1 MQNDGSRGGRIRW
14 LCTCGNLLGRVLDA
28 RDLTLVISD
37 KPDPERDAVAAAWEA
52 GGGEVLRLG
61 RFWDPPPLDP
71 KRVRVYGAD
80 AFCQVLAQKLG
91 LTLVTPPDDLLLKL
105 SLGVLKR
112 SVTAAKVDEVGAI
125 AFPKFVKSYIPKI
138 IRSRVYA
145 SEADLIAELRGLEP
159 TTELLVSEIVDL
171 DAEARSW
178 VLDGDVLS
186 IACYEGDADL
196 GAARALATAAAR
208 ETEVPSPCVI
218 DVGLTRDRGWIVV
231 EANAAWGAGLNGCEA
246 IAAARCIARATC
258 PRVEPD
264 VR

>member
-1 MQNDGSRGGRIRW
+1 MLLVHRHVSSRRGASVATSR
-14 LCTCGNLLGRVLDA
+14 TVLDA
-28 RDLTLVISD
+28 HDLTLVISE

-61 RFWDPPPLDP
+61 RFWEPPPLDP
-71 KRVRVYGAD
+71 GGVRVYGAD

-105 SLGVLKR
+105 SPGVLKR
-112 SVTAAKVDEVGAI
+112 PVTAAKVDEVGRI

-145 SEADLIAELRGLEP
+145 SEADLVGELRGLEP
-159 TTELLVSEIVDL
+159 TTELLVSEVVEL

-178 VLDGDVLS
+178 VLDGEVLS

-196 GAARALATAAAR
+196 GAARALATAAGR
-208 ETEVPSPCVI
+208 EAGVPSPCVV
-218 DVGLTRDRGWIVV
+218 DVGLTRDRGWIVI
-231 EANAAWGAGLNGCEA
+231 ETNAAWGAGLNGCDA
-246 IAAARCIARATC
+246 VAAARCIAQASC
-258 PRVEPD
+258 AAVSM
-264 VR
+264 